1 MPTEEPAS
9 APSSEPEAALAPL
22 PRPAVPAPAPPDP
35 RPEGLQTIGF
45 GRGFVLLPSST
56 PAPMRSRRSRS
67 ASGCRRSRSR
77 TRRRGTSAPKLEPVG
92 WVESAGTGEVY
103 TYSVHYIG
111 PSKAYKGDP
120 PHVVVLVDLD
130 EGVRMMSNLVKDE
143 PDYPSIDP
151 EDVSIG
157 MRVQVVFHDVTD
169 EITLPKFVP
178 A

>member
-1 MPTEEPAS
+1 MPEQSTKPAYTK
-9 APSSEPEAALAPL
+9 PLPDMRPEGDHFWAGTREHKLLLPTDAQGKPFWYPRALAP
-22 PRPAVPAPAPPDP
+22 D
-35 RPEGLQTIGF
+35 T
-45 GRGFVLLPSST
+45 
-56 PAPMRSRRSRS
+56 
-67 ASGCRRSRSR
+67 
-77 TRRRGTSAPKLEPVG
+77 LEPVG
-92 WVESAGTGEVY
+92 WTEVTGTGTVY
-103 TYSVHYIG
+103 SYSIHYIG

-151 EDVSIG
+151 DDVSIG
-157 MRVQVVFHDVTD
+157 MAVRVVFHDVTD